1 MHGLKIKDFEENHR
15 YGLRELYLICRKQTF
30 SWLDTSSYQSEDFDA
45 HTRDEHILVAEQDG
59 VLVGF
64 VSVYLS
70 ESFIHHLYIR
80 ADHQKKGIGKE
91 LLNAAVKM
99 LVQPVRLKCL
109 VRNKNAISFYKSCGW
124 KFEMSGLDETGRY
137 YLLIN
142 Q

>member
-1 MHGLKIKDFEENHR
+1 MHGLKIRDFEENDR
-15 YGLRELYLICRKQTF
+15 QGLRQLYLTCREQTF
-30 SWLDTSSYQSEDFDA
+30 SWLDTSTYLPEDFDA
-45 HTRDEHILVAEQDG
+45 HTKGEHILVAAQDG
-59 VLVGF
+59 MLVGF
-64 VSVYLS
+64 AAVYLS

-80 ADHQKKGIGKE
+80 ADYHKKGIGKK

-99 LVQPVRLKCL
+99 LIQPVRLKCL

-124 KFEMSGLDETGRY
+124 KFEMSGLDETERY

>member
-1 MHGLKIKDFEENHR
+1 MQGLKIRDVEKNDRHE
-15 YGLRELYLICRKQTF
+15 LQQLYLTCLKQTF
-30 SWLDTSSYQSEDFDA
+30 TWLDTSTYHLEDFDT
-45 HTRDEHILVAEQDG
+45 HTKGEHILVAEHDG

-64 VSVYLS
+64 VAVYLS

-80 ADHQKKGIGKE
+80 ADYHKKGIGKQ
-91 LLNAAVKM
+91 LLNAAVKI